1 MWLPGAALLN
11 NILALQQPIK
21 HFMISIIIPAH
32 NERQNLSKLLPSLL
46 ANTSKV
52 DVEIIV
58 VLSCDSED
66 DAENLISESSNINFI
81 KCERKGRAVQMNTG
95 ASLAS
100 GSILVFLHADV
111 KPPESFLEDIE
122 FTLKDY
128 YEAGFFSYR
137 FDKRSFW
144 LDINASFTAKDG
156 IFTGGGD
163 QCLFIKKDTFN
174 ALGGFDENQVLMED
188 FEFFKRMK
196 KNKIRY
202 KIINNDLIV
211 SARKYESNSYLRVNL
226 SNLLLVVLFKL
237 GFSSEKL
244 KSIHNKLLKMPYQH
258 NA

>member
-1 MWLPGAALLN
+1 
-11 NILALQQPIK
+11 
-21 HFMISIIIPAH
+21 MISIIIPAH
-32 NERQNLSKLLPSLL
+32 NERQNLSKLLPSLQTKTRK
-46 ANTSKV
+46 AG
-52 DVEIIV
+52 VEIIV
-58 VLSCDSED
+58 ALSCDNADNS
-66 DAENLISESSNINFI
+66 ENLTTGLSNLKFI
-81 KCERKGRAVQMNTG
+81 KCEGKGRAVQMNTG

-100 GSILVFLHADV
+100 GTVLVFLHADV

-122 FTLKDY
+122 CTLDKN

-163 QCLFIKKDTFN
+163 QCLFIKRDAFN

-196 KNKIRY
+196 KNKIAY
-202 KIINNDLIV
+202 KIIKNDLIV

-226 SNLLLVVLFKL
+226 SNLLLVLLFKVGL
-237 GFSSEKL
+237 SSEKL
-244 KSIHNKLLKMPYQH
+244 KTIHNRLLKMPYQH